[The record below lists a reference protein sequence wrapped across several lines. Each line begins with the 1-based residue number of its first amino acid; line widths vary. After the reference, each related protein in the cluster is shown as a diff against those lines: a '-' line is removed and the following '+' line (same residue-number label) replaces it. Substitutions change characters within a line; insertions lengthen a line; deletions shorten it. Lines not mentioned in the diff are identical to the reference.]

1 MTYRAVKSLFPSM
14 EFWLFHLQPKFT
26 WITLNASFIHP
37 KKQFISPVHYCA
49 TKYIRISERVE
60 NYCFYYGWI
69 NLRTS
74 LPASHS
80 STVPCRWFSDS
91 LPLHIST
98 SCFFFLSSIAYPT
111 VLHQIERKN
120 SQEACAIRGN
130 TRYPVWWMHAKAVKG
145 IRTKMKIKSNFKL
158 FIICG
163 QR

>member
-98 SCFFFLSSIAYPT
+98 SCFFFSPRP
-111 VLHQIERKN
+111 H
-120 SQEACAIRGN
+120 
-130 TRYPVWWMHAKAVKG
+130 TRPYC
-145 IRTKMKIKSNFKL
+145 IKSNAKIHKKRVRYVATLVTRYDECMQKRWKAFERKWK
-158 FIICG
+158 
-163 QR
+163 